1 MYTRSNPNCFET
13 VISLIWISWLKY
25 KTIDHRCQNV
35 LFEIFKKVIQL
46 GAKWSDMT
54 FNQMKYNIYNILLF
68 YEMPYCEILNP
79 IPARPAVFPFLLYKT
94 GFWVLLNTSNLK
106 IIIIASIFQTTSS
119 LCIGGKLVFMVLGL
133 PRKPGENI
141 ISQFFRPVRC
151 KWNPN
156 FHKNL
161 LTKSTLTS
169 EEVVF

>member
-79 IPARPAVFPFLLYKT
+79 IPARPAVFPFFALQNRFLGASQYFQSENNHYSFHLPDYIKSLHWGQI
-94 GFWVLLNTSNLK
+94 GFHGFG
-106 IIIIASIFQTTSS
+106 IA
-119 LCIGGKLVFMVLGL
+119 
-133 PRKPGENI
+133 
-141 ISQFFRPVRC
+141 
-151 KWNPN
+151 
-156 FHKNL
+156 
-161 LTKSTLTS
+161 
-169 EEVVF
+169 